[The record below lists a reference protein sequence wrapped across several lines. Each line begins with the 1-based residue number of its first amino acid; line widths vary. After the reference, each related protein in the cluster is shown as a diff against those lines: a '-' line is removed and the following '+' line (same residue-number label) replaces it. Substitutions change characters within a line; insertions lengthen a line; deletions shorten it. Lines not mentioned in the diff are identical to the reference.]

1 MKRKILVPM
10 FASVMALSMNT
21 VANADQVENNN
32 ENDKNSDRTLD
43 LGEYQETTYKTA
55 VVKDGVAV
63 KIRNSGDV
71 KTVAYTG
78 DEFKVIGTQG
88 EWVKV
93 SLEDGEGWLATR
105 YVDIKESI
113 GYVTGEKVNF
123 RKEANTE
130 SEVIKELEIGSTV
143 KVLEANENW
152 LKVKKGEDE
161 GYIRA
166 LYVSEE
172 APNTESEVIKE
183 LEIGSTVKVLE
194 ANENW
199 LKVKKGEDEGYIRAL
214 YVSEEAPVIE
224 VEEPVVVNETQT
236 SNTQSNRTQSSTSS
250 SNSSSS
256 NNSTN
261 SSNGQAQKPAQN
273 NNSSYNPPASSTSS
287 VQAVLNLAYSKIGCP
302 YVWGAE
308 GPNSFDC
315 SGFTSYVFRNAAPA
329 SSTSSVQAVLNLA
342 YSKIGCPYVWGAE
355 GPNSF
360 DCSGFTSYVFRNAAG
375 VSLPRTSSA
384 QSGYGRTVSKS
395 NLQPGDLVFFNT
407 SGKGVSHVG
416 IYVGGGN
423 MIHSPSSGKTVSVT
437 SINSSYYS
445 ARFVTAKR
453 VL

>member
-21 VANADQVENNN
+21 VANADQVENKT

-43 LGEYQETTYKTA
+43 LGEYLEAQYKTA
-55 VVKDGVAV
+55 VIKDGVAV
-63 KIRNSGDV
+63 KIREVGDV
-71 KTVAYTG
+71 QTVAYTG

-93 SLEDGEGWLATR
+93 SLEDGEGWLPAR
-105 YVDIKESI
+105 YVDIKEAT

-123 RKEANTE
+123 RKEANTDSDIIE
-130 SEVIKELEIGSTV
+130 ELEIGSSL
-143 KVLEANENW
+143 KVLEVDGNW
-152 LKVKKGEDE
+152 MKVKKGEDE
-161 GYIRA
+161 GYIRS
-166 LYVSEE
+166 LYVS
-172 APNTESEVIKE
+172 
-183 LEIGSTVKVLE
+183 
-194 ANENW
+194 
-199 LKVKKGEDEGYIRAL
+199 D
-214 YVSEEAPVIE
+214 EAPVIE
-224 VEEPVVVNETQT
+224 VEEPVVNNIQP
-236 SNTQSNRTQSSTSS
+236 SNTQSNRNQNST
-250 SNSSSS
+250 SS
-256 NNSTN
+256 NNSTS
-261 SSNGQAQKPAQN
+261 SSNGQAQKPSKKPVQN

-315 SGFTSYVFRNAAPA
+315 SGFTSYVFRNA
-329 SSTSSVQAVLNLA
+329 V
-342 YSKIGCPYVWGAE
+342 
-355 GPNSF
+355 
-360 DCSGFTSYVFRNAAG
+360 G
-375 VSLPRTSSA
+375 VSIPRTSSA

-407 SGKGVSHVG
+407 SGSGVSHVG

-423 MIHSPSSGKTVSVT
+423 MIHSPSTGKTVRVT
-437 SINSSYYS
+437 SINSAYYS

>member
-172 APNTESEVIKE
+172 AP
-183 LEIGSTVKVLE
+183 
-194 ANENW
+194 
-199 LKVKKGEDEGYIRAL
+199 
-214 YVSEEAPVIE
+214 VIE

-261 SSNGQAQKPAQN
+261 SSNGQAQKPAQITI
-273 NNSSYNPPASSTSS
+273 AH
-287 VQAVLNLAYSKIGCP
+287 I
-302 YVWGAE
+302 
-308 GPNSFDC
+308 
-315 SGFTSYVFRNAAPA
+315 
-329 SSTSSVQAVLNLA
+329 
-342 YSKIGCPYVWGAE
+342 
-355 GPNSF
+355 
-360 DCSGFTSYVFRNAAG
+360 
-375 VSLPRTSSA
+375 
-384 QSGYGRTVSKS
+384 
-395 NLQPGDLVFFNT
+395 
-407 SGKGVSHVG
+407 
-416 IYVGGGN
+416 
-423 MIHSPSSGKTVSVT
+423 IHQHQVHHLYKL
-437 SINSSYYS
+437 
-445 ARFVTAKR
+445 F
-453 VL
+453 

>member
-43 LGEYQETTYKTA
+43 LGEYQEATYKTA

-123 RKEANTE
+123 RKEA
-130 SEVIKELEIGSTV
+130 
-143 KVLEANENW
+143 
-152 LKVKKGEDE
+152 
-161 GYIRA
+161 
-166 LYVSEE
+166 
-172 APNTESEVIKE
+172 NTESEVIKE

-315 SGFTSYVFRNAAPA
+315 SGFTSYVFRNAA
-329 SSTSSVQAVLNLA
+329 
-342 YSKIGCPYVWGAE
+342 
-355 GPNSF
+355 
-360 DCSGFTSYVFRNAAG
+360 G

-395 NLQPGDLVFFNT
+395 NLQPGDLVFFN
-407 SGKGVSHVG
+407 SGTNRIRHVG
-416 IYVGGGN
+416 MYVGNGQF
-423 MIHSPSSGKTVSVT
+423 IHAPSPGKSVKYE
-437 SINSSYYS
+437 NLYSSYYVKGY
-445 ARFVTAKR
+445 VTAR
-453 VL
+453 RIIG

>member
-21 VANADQVENNN
+21 VANADQVENNK

-93 SLEDGEGWLATR
+93 SLEDGEGWLAAR

-113 GYVTGEKVNF
+113 GYVTGEKVNL
-123 RKEANTE
+123 RAESNTD

-143 KVLEANENW
+143 KVLEVNENW

-161 GYIRA
+161 GYIR
-166 LYVSEE
+166 S
-172 APNTESEVIKE
+172 
-183 LEIGSTVKVLE
+183 
-194 ANENW
+194 
-199 LKVKKGEDEGYIRAL
+199 L

-224 VEEPVVVNETQT
+224 VEEPVVVNEVQT
-236 SNTQSNRTQSSTSS
+236 SNTQSNRTQTSTSS

-256 NNSTN
+256 SSSNNSTN
-261 SSNGQAQKPAQN
+261 SNNGQTQKPAQN

-287 VQAVLNLAYSKIGCP
+287 VQAVLNLAYSKIGSP

-315 SGFTSYVFRNAAPA
+315 SGFTY
-329 SSTSSVQAVLNLA
+329 
-342 YSKIGCPYVWGAE
+342 
-355 GPNSF
+355 
-360 DCSGFTSYVFRNAAG
+360 YVFRNAAG

-384 QSGYGRTVSKS
+384 QSGYGKTVSKS

-445 ARFVTAKR
+445 SRFVTAKR

>member
-172 APNTESEVIKE
+172 AP
-183 LEIGSTVKVLE
+183 
-194 ANENW
+194 
-199 LKVKKGEDEGYIRAL
+199 
-214 YVSEEAPVIE
+214 VIE

-315 SGFTSYVFRNAAPA
+315 SGFTSYVFRNAA
-329 SSTSSVQAVLNLA
+329 
-342 YSKIGCPYVWGAE
+342 
-355 GPNSF
+355 
-360 DCSGFTSYVFRNAAG
+360 G

-395 NLQPGDLVFFNT
+395 NLQPGDLVFFDT
-407 SGKGVSHVG
+407 MDKGKVSHVG
-416 IYVGGGN
+416 MYIGN
-423 MIHSPSSGKTVSVT
+423 NEFIHAANSKKGVIKSTLTGYYDKKF
-437 SINSSYYS
+437 IN
-445 ARFVTAKR
+445 ARR
-453 VL
+453 P

>member
-32 ENDKNSDRTLD
+32 ENDKNTDRTLD

-93 SLEDGEGWLATR
+93 SLEDGEGWLASR

-113 GYVTGEKVNF
+113 GYVTGEKVNL
-123 RKEANTE
+123 RAEANTD
-130 SEVIKELEIGSTV
+130 SEVIKELEMGSTV
-143 KVLEANENW
+143 KVLEVNENW

-161 GYIRA
+161 GYIR
-166 LYVSEE
+166 S
-172 APNTESEVIKE
+172 
-183 LEIGSTVKVLE
+183 
-194 ANENW
+194 
-199 LKVKKGEDEGYIRAL
+199 L

-224 VEEPVVVNETQT
+224 VEEPVVVSDAQT

-261 SSNGQAQKPAQN
+261 SSNGQTQKPAQN
-273 NNSSYNPPASSTSS
+273 NSSSHNPPASSTSS
-287 VQAVLNLAYSKIGCP
+287 VQAVLNLAYSKIGSP

-315 SGFTSYVFRNAAPA
+315 SGFTYYVF
-329 SSTSSVQAVLNLA
+329 
-342 YSKIGCPYVWGAE
+342 K
-355 GPNSF
+355 
-360 DCSGFTSYVFRNAAG
+360 NAAG
-375 VSLPRTSSA
+375 VSLPRTASA
-384 QSGYGRTVSKS
+384 QSGYGKTVSKS

-445 ARFVTAKR
+445 SRFVTAKR

>member
-32 ENDKNSDRTLD
+32 ESDKNSDRTLE
-43 LGEYQETTYKTA
+43 LGEYQETEYKTA

-71 KTVAYTG
+71 KTVAYAG
-78 DEFKVIGTQG
+78 DEFKVVGTQG

-93 SLEDGEGWLATR
+93 SLEDGEGWLAAR

-113 GYVTGEKVNF
+113 GYVIGEKVNF
-123 RKEANTE
+123 RKEANTD
-130 SEVIKELEIGSTV
+130 SEI
-143 KVLEANENW
+143 
-152 LKVKKGEDE
+152 
-161 GYIRA
+161 
-166 LYVSEE
+166 
-172 APNTESEVIKE
+172 IKE

-224 VEEPVVVNETQT
+224 VEEPVVSNVQT
-236 SNTQSNRTQSSTSS
+236 SNTQNNRTKSSTS
-250 SNSSSS
+250 SSSS

-261 SSNGQAQKPAQN
+261 SSNGQAQKPAQNPVKN

-315 SGFTSYVFRNAAPA
+315 SGFTSYVF
-329 SSTSSVQAVLNLA
+329 
-342 YSKIGCPYVWGAE
+342 K
-355 GPNSF
+355 
-360 DCSGFTSYVFRNAAG
+360 NAAG

-384 QSGYGRTVSKS
+384 QSGYGTTVSKS

-407 SGKGVSHVG
+407 SGEGVSHVG
-416 IYVGGGN
+416 IYVGGGK

-445 ARFVTAKR
+445 SRFVTAKR